1 MKSSLAASRDAE
13 KSAEKSTD
21 SGQAP
26 AKTVTPAKTP
36 ETASAGT
43 ATATPGVDVKAAD
56 AATLAALAKA
66 GPLLDR
72 PVAKFA
78 SLDQPGA
85 PKADAVGLT
94 ADLVARLTRYTKL
107 ADADPFANPVSL
119 LALDVSRRLHSG
131 ELDLAAVEQ
140 AIQYLGAEGFLARAR
155 RLGAYLGEADPAA
168 NAARIRALIEG
179 LAVGADGQ
187 PVAFEAFRAQ
197 VEKEIF
203 GIVITAH
210 PTFNLT
216 GELMDAM
223 AKLAT
228 GRDEAGVPLTAAAR
242 KALIA
247 SVAATEL
254 RPGELSLVDEHRLS
268 LAAITNIQAA
278 LRTVYDIVLAVARER
293 YPEQWSELTPRLL
306 TVASWVGYDLDGR
319 SDIRWSDTLHKRL
332 VVQLGQLRHY
342 LAEVQAIR
350 KVAPVQEDLRN
361 TLDLLESRLA
371 LAIAQVSD
379 EVAAFG
385 RETTTQKDIEAIAQR
400 MHDGLS
406 LRLVEA
412 AHAIEQVDRAI
423 RLASVAGKGAA
434 GKEMK
439 GDEVVRRLAILK
451 AELSNYGLGQAH
463 THVRINATQ
472 LHNAVRKTVGME
484 TAPDDPRYRQSYL
497 NAITGLL
504 DEVRPVRINFGSI
517 IAERTSAKRLFMVVA
532 QMLKYADASVPV
544 RFLIAESESAFTVLT
559 ALYYARLF
567 GVADKVDISPL
578 FETER
583 ALEVGSRVIE
593 QLLDNPHYR
602 DYVKRRGR
610 LCIQT
615 GFSDAGRYLGQTPA
629 SASIER
635 LRLRIARLF
644 TRHRLDGV
652 QLVIFDTHGESIGRG
667 AHPAGFPERLGYVA
681 APATLSFMTHHKIAF
696 KQEVSFQG
704 GDGYLYFVTQPGA
717 LAVVTRILEHM
728 LGGKHATLDDDPFYG
743 DADYIREFFTT
754 VKQFQVSLVED
765 PNYGALLSA
774 LGTNL
779 LYPSGSRAIKR
790 QHDGNAD
797 DVDQSR
803 ASQFRAI
810 PHNAIL
816 QQMGLP
822 ANTVSGVGEAIDKDP
837 EHFADLYRT
846 SPRFRQLLGMVEYGV
861 AIASPD
867 ALKAYIDT
875 LDPAFWL
882 LRAAHTADPAR
893 VEEMR
898 RLAAILEDNPLH
910 SRLIRIFRK
919 LYRDFDVLEEGLA
932 RVERHPVPGQVP
944 PPDEAL
950 SNGLLVLHALRIALI
965 QEVFLRA
972 THIPQF
978 SSQHNITHRRLLAR
992 LMQLDVP
999 WALDLL
1005 SRIFPVAETAGEGD
1019 FGESATYVSDD
1030 SQNYGQENERIFKPI
1045 ASLYDLVRRVG
1056 NGITQRI
1063 GFFG

>member
-1 MKSSLAASRDAE
+1 MTGKTASTKAASVPD
-13 KSAEKSTD
+13 
-21 SGQAP
+21 
-26 AKTVTPAKTP
+26 
-36 ETASAGT
+36 

-56 AATLAALAKA
+56 AATLATLAKA
-66 GPLLDR
+66 GPLLER

-78 SLDQPGA
+78 AAGGGVT
-85 PKADAVGLT
+85 DAVGLT
-94 ADLVARLTRYTKL
+94 ADLVARLTRYTEL

-168 NAARIRALIEG
+168 NAARIRALIDG
-179 LAVGADGQ
+179 LAVDADGKAV
-187 PVAFEAFRAQ
+187 PFDAFRAQ

-228 GRDEAGVPLTAAAR
+228 GRDAAGVPLTAEAR
-242 KALIA
+242 KGLIA
-247 SVAATEL
+247 AVAATEL
-254 RPGELSLVDEHRLS
+254 RPGELSLADEHRLS

-278 LRTVYDIVLAVARER
+278 LRTVYDIVLTVARER
-293 YPEQWSELTPRLL
+293 YPDQWAELTPRLL

-332 VVQLGQLRHY
+332 VVQVGQLRHY

-350 KVAPVQEDLRN
+350 KAAPVQEDLRN

-371 LAIAQVSD
+371 LAIAQVTD

-400 MHDGLS
+400 MHEGLP

-434 GKEMK
+434 GKDGK
-439 GDEVVRRLAILK
+439 GDDVVRRLAILK

-497 NAITGLL
+497 TAITGLL

-532 QMLKYADASVPV
+532 QMLKYADSSVPV
-544 RFLIAESESAFTVLT
+544 RFLIAESELAFTVLT

-635 LRLRIARLF
+635 LRLRVARLF

-681 APATLSFMTHHKIAF
+681 APATLSFMAHHKIAF

-728 LGGKHATLDDDPFYG
+728 LGGKHTTLDDDPFYG

-837 EHFADLYRT
+837 EHFAELYRT

-932 RVERHPVPGQVP
+932 RVERQPVPGQVA

-978 SSQHNITHRRLLAR
+978 SSQHNITHRRLMAR

>member
-1 MKSSLAASRDAE
+1 M
-13 KSAEKSTD
+13 
-21 SGQAP
+21 
-26 AKTVTPAKTP
+26 TPAKTP
-36 ETASAGT
+36 KTT

-56 AATLAALAKA
+56 VAALAALAKA
-66 GPLLDR
+66 GPLLAR
-72 PVAKFA
+72 PVAKFTSSGPA
-78 SLDQPGA
+78 ADRG
-85 PKADAVGLT
+85 DAVGLT
-94 ADLVARLTRYTKL
+94 ADLVTRLKRYTEL

-119 LALDVSRRLHSG
+119 LALDVSRRLHDG

-168 NAARIRALIEG
+168 NAARIRALIER
-179 LAVGADGQ
+179 LAVDAEGKTA
-187 PVAFEAFRAQ
+187 AFDAFRGQ

-216 GELMDAM
+216 GTLMDAM
-223 AKLAT
+223 AQLAT
-228 GRDEAGVPLTAAAR
+228 GRDHAGVPLTAAAR
-242 KALIA
+242 QALIA
-247 SVAATEL
+247 SVASAEL
-254 RPGELSLVDEHRLS
+254 RPGELSLIDEHRLS
-268 LAAITNIQAA
+268 LEAITNIQAA
-278 LRTVYDIVLAVARER
+278 LRTVYDIVLDVARAH
-293 YPEQWSELTPRLL
+293 YPDQWSELTPRLL

-332 VVQLGQLRHY
+332 VVQVGQLRHY
-342 LAEVQAIR
+342 LAEVQGIR

-361 TLDLLESRLA
+361 VLDLLESRLA
-371 LAIAQVSD
+371 LAIAQVTD
-379 EVAAFG
+379 EIAAFG
-385 RETTTQKDIEAIAQR
+385 QEASQKDIETIARR
-400 MHDGLS
+400 MHEGLP

-412 AHAIEQVDRAI
+412 AHAIEQVERAI
-423 RLASVAGKGAA
+423 RLATSA
-434 GKEMK
+434 GKEGGK
-439 GDEVVRRLAILK
+439 GEKKGHEVVHRLAILK
-451 AELSNYGLGQAH
+451 AELANYGLGQAH

-497 NAITGLL
+497 TAISGLL
-504 DEVRPVRINFGSI
+504 DEVRPARINFGSI

-567 GVADKVDISPL
+567 GVSDKVDISPL

-593 QLLDNPHYR
+593 QLLENPHYR

-667 AHPAGFPERLGYVA
+667 AHPAGFPERLAYVA
-681 APATLSFMTHHKIAF
+681 APATLSFMSHHKIAF

-704 GDGYLYFVTQPGA
+704 GDGYLYFVTPPGA

-837 EHFADLYRT
+837 EHFADLYRA
-846 SPRFRQLLGMVEYGV
+846 SPRFRQLMGMVEYGV

-898 RLAAILEDNPLH
+898 RLAGILEDNPLH

-919 LYRDFDVLEEGLA
+919 LYRDFDILEEGLA
-932 RVERHPVPGQVP
+932 RVERQPVPGQVP

-972 THIPQF
+972 THVPQF

-1005 SRIFPVAETAGEGD
+1005 SRIFPVTGEAAGDGD
-1019 FGESATYVSDD
+1019 FGETATYASDD

-1045 ASLYDLVRRVG
+1045 ANLYDLVRRVG

>member
-1 MKSSLAASRDAE
+1 M
-13 KSAEKSTD
+13 
-21 SGQAP
+21 
-26 AKTVTPAKTP
+26 TPAKTSKTTP
-36 ETASAGT
+36 T

-56 AATLAALAKA
+56 AATLAGLAKA
-66 GPLLDR
+66 GPLLTGA
-72 PVAKFA
+72 VAKF
-78 SLDQPGA
+78 SGTE
-85 PKADAVGLT
+85 KVDAVGLT
-94 ADLVARLTRYTKL
+94 ADLVARLSRYTAL

-119 LALDVSRRLHSG
+119 LALDVSRRLHDG

-168 NAARIRALIEG
+168 NAARVHQLIDR
-179 LAVGADGQ
+179 LAVDADGKAV
-187 PVAFEAFRAQ
+187 PFEAFRAQ

-210 PTFNLT
+210 PTFNLM
-216 GELMDAM
+216 GDLMDAM
-223 AKLAT
+223 AQLAT
-228 GRDEAGVPLTAAAR
+228 GRDHDGAPLTAAAR
-242 KALIA
+242 QALIA
-247 SVAATEL
+247 SVAAVEM
-254 RPGELSLVDEHRLS
+254 RPGELSLADEHRLS
-268 LAAITNIQAA
+268 LEAITNIQAA
-278 LRTVYDIVLAVARER
+278 LRTVYDIVLSVAQDR

-332 VVQLGQLRHY
+332 VVQVGQLRHY
-342 LAEVQAIR
+342 LAEVQGIR

-371 LAIAQVSD
+371 LAIAQVTD
-379 EVAAFG
+379 EIAAFG
-385 RETTTQKDIEAIAQR
+385 KETDQKGIEAIARR
-400 MHDGLS
+400 MHEGLP

-423 RLASVAGKGAA
+423 RLATAADKGATGKGAN
-434 GKEMK
+434 GK
-439 GDEVVRRLAILK
+439 GQDVVRRLAILK
-451 AELSNYGLGQAH
+451 AELANYGLGQAH

-504 DEVRPVRINFGSI
+504 DEVRPARINFGSI

-593 QLLDNPHYR
+593 QLLENPHYR

-704 GDGYLYFVTQPGA
+704 GDGYLYFVTRAGA

-797 DVDQSR
+797 DIDQSR

-837 EHFADLYRT
+837 EHFAELYRT

-882 LRAAHTADPAR
+882 LRAAHTSDPAR

-898 RLAAILEDNPLH
+898 RLASILEDNPLH

-932 RVERHPVPGQVP
+932 RVEHQPVPGQVP
-944 PPDEAL
+944 PPDAAL

-978 SSQHNITHRRLLAR
+978 SSQHNITHRRLMAR

-999 WALDLL
+999 WALELL
-1005 SRIFPVAETAGEGD
+1005 ARIFPVTGEAAGDGD
-1019 FGESATYVSDD
+1019 FGEAATYVSDD

>member
-1 MKSSLAASRDAE
+1 MTGKTASTKAASVPD
-13 KSAEKSTD
+13 
-21 SGQAP
+21 
-26 AKTVTPAKTP
+26 
-36 ETASAGT
+36 

-56 AATLAALAKA
+56 AATLATLAKA

-72 PVAKFA
+72 SVAKFGGA
-78 SLDQPGA
+78 SAGTMGGGA
-85 PKADAVGLT
+85 TDAVGLT
-94 ADLVARLTRYTKL
+94 ADLVARLTRYTEL

-168 NAARIRALIEG
+168 NAARIRALIDG
-179 LAVGADGQ
+179 LAVDADGKAV
-187 PVAFEAFRAQ
+187 PFDAFRAQ

-228 GRDEAGVPLTAAAR
+228 GRDAAGVPLTAEAR
-242 KALIA
+242 KGLIA
-247 SVAATEL
+247 AVAATEL

-278 LRTVYDIVLAVARER
+278 LRTVYDIVLTVARER
-293 YPEQWSELTPRLL
+293 YPDQWAELTPRLL

-332 VVQLGQLRHY
+332 VVQVGQLRHY

-350 KVAPVQEDLRN
+350 KAAPVQEDLRN

-371 LAIAQVSD
+371 LAIAQVTD

-400 MHDGLS
+400 MHEGLP

-423 RLASVAGKGAA
+423 RLATAVGKGVAGKDG
-434 GKEMK
+434 K
-439 GDEVVRRLAILK
+439 GDDVVRRLAILK

-497 NAITGLL
+497 TAITGLL

-681 APATLSFMTHHKIAF
+681 APATLSFMAHHKIAF

-728 LGGKHATLDDDPFYG
+728 LGGKHTTLDDDPFYG

-837 EHFADLYRT
+837 EHFAELYRT

-932 RVERHPVPGQVP
+932 RVERPPVPGQVA

-978 SSQHNITHRRLLAR
+978 SSQHNITHRRLMAR

>member
-1 MKSSLAASRDAE
+1 MSKPSSAKTAST
-13 KSAEKSTD
+13 KTGS
-21 SGQAP
+21 AP
-26 AKTVTPAKTP
+26 A
-36 ETASAGT
+36 

-56 AATLAALAKA
+56 AATLATLAKA
-66 GPLLDR
+66 GALLAR

-78 SLDQPGA
+78 ATGGA
-85 PKADAVGLT
+85 ATDAVGLT
-94 ADLVARLTRYTKL
+94 ADLVARLSRYTEL

-168 NAARIRALIEG
+168 NAARIRALIDG
-179 LAVGADGQ
+179 LAVGADGKAV
-187 PVAFEAFRAQ
+187 PFDAFRAQ

-228 GRDEAGVPLTAAAR
+228 GRDAAGVPLTAEAR

-247 SVAATEL
+247 AVAATEL

-278 LRTVYDIVLAVARER
+278 LRTVYDIVLSVAQDR
-293 YPEQWSELTPRLL
+293 YPDQWAELTPRLL

-332 VVQLGQLRHY
+332 VVQVGQLRHY

-350 KVAPVQEDLRN
+350 KAAPVQEDLRN

-371 LAIAQVSD
+371 LAIAQVTD

-400 MHDGLS
+400 MHEGLP

-423 RLASVAGKGAA
+423 RLATAA
-434 GKEMK
+434 GTGKDRK
-439 GDEVVRRLAILK
+439 GDDVVRRLAILK

-681 APATLSFMTHHKIAF
+681 APATLSFMAHHKIAF

-728 LGGKHATLDDDPFYG
+728 LGGKHTTLDDDPFYG

-837 EHFADLYRT
+837 EHFAELYRT

-932 RVERHPVPGQVP
+932 RVERHPVPGQVA

-978 SSQHNITHRRLLAR
+978 SSQHNITHRRLMAR